1 MQQELWTYF
10 IDLQSDDARM
20 EVVLQLVCI
29 HAPVQE
35 FVQLEIIRAFLSVT
49 GCQALIGTRK
59 RVQRASKRLETV
71 AKLCSSSGEQPYLC
85 ELLELGTL
93 RL

>member
-59 RVQRASKRLETV
+59 HVQRASKRLETV
-71 AKLCSSSGEQPYLC
+71 AKWCVFK
-85 ELLELGTL
+85 
-93 RL
+93 